1 MVARSFEESK
11 KTVNYLSKQD
21 VNDILAEVEMVS
33 IRAVSDISQF
43 TFDSKI
49 KEYND
54 FLYTARVF
62 DEMNISKTFLLIHK
76 KTKEL
81 LAYMTLSADSIKL
94 TKDEKDLHSL
104 TKVPYAA
111 VPALKVGKLAVN
123 KEVSENAKRKGYG
136 SFLLNIACAYAIDM
150 NEMGVACRFITVD
163 ADIEY
168 NENTPQFYIKNGFVE
183 NLSNKSRNPRRTISM
198 RKDIAC

>member
-1 MVARSFEESK
+1 MSYLTEQEES
-11 KTVNYLSKQD
+11 VISN
-21 VNDILAEVEMVS
+21 EVKLVS
-33 IRAVSDISQF
+33 IRTINDISQF

-49 KEYND
+49 NEYND
-54 FLYTARVF
+54 FLYTAIFF
-62 DEMNISKTFLLIHK
+62 DKMNISKTFLLIHK
-76 KTKEL
+76 QTKEL

-94 TKDEKDLHSL
+94 TKGEKELHSL
-104 TKVPYAA
+104 AKVPYAA

-123 KEVSENAKRKGYG
+123 KMVSDEVKRKGYG
-136 SFLLNIACAYAIDM
+136 SFLLNVAHAYANDM
-150 NEMGVACRFITVD
+150 NEMGVACRFLTVD

-183 NLSNKSRNPRRTISM
+183 NLSSKSRNPRHTISM